1 MTPYVGIAQTLADS
15 GYLNYAYVEAAVEV
29 LSDTL
34 DIDEGEL
41 EEAVLEAQSAVDTAM
56 AENDVR
62 FDVIDQVQVHD
73 DVMNVGGDAEVLAAE
88 RLSPGQPLSI
98 QPAPWLRPT

>member
-41 EEAVLEAQSAVDTAM
+41 E
-56 AENDVR
+56 
-62 FDVIDQVQVHD
+62 
-73 DVMNVGGDAEVLAAE
+73 
-88 RLSPGQPLSI
+88 
-98 QPAPWLRPT
+98 